1 MARLIIWLLRVV
13 GPPVAAWIQTQVFGR
28 VPAAPFLEWMP
39 ARTSIGRSL
48 TMASLLAG
56 ALGLAFYASLVAG
69 TWVIVVALIGAGI
82 LAVGCSRAI
91 ASFWWPVA
99 LAGALLALGVCL
111 VYLPTLSPWA
121 SVIDTGSQQVTVLAG
136 GSVVVFLLA
145 AWSSV
150 VMVGAL
156 RRLEA
161 LQQQP

>member
-1 MARLIIWLLRVV
+1 MTRLIIWLLRVV

-28 VPAAPFLEWMP
+28 VPAAPFLAWMP
-39 ARTSIGRSL
+39 ASTAIGRSL

-56 ALGLAFYASLVAG
+56 ALGLAYYASLVVG
-69 TWVIVVALIGAGI
+69 TWVLVVALVGAGM

-91 ASFWWPVA
+91 SSFWWPVA
-99 LAGALLALGVCL
+99 LAGALLALGLCL
-111 VYLPTLSPWA
+111 LYLPTLSPWA
-121 SVIDTGSQQVTVLAG
+121 SVIDTGSQQVTVLAA

-156 RRLEA
+156 RRLDEIR
-161 LQQQP
+161 QQP

>member
-1 MARLIIWLLRVV
+1 
-13 GPPVAAWIQTQVFGR
+13 
-28 VPAAPFLEWMP
+28 
-39 ARTSIGRSL
+39 
-48 TMASLLAG
+48 
-56 ALGLAFYASLVAG
+56 VAG
-69 TWVIVVALIGAGI
+69 TWVIVVALIGAGM